1 MNVDAKAKIV
11 IESDL
16 RLNVRTF
23 VLINVSSH
31 YCSPFHAKDC
41 AFFRKERRKYR

>member
-16 RLNVRTF
+16 CLNVRTF

-31 YCSPFHAKDC
+31 YWSPFHANDC
-41 AFFRKERRKYR
+41 AFFRKEHQKG

>member
-16 RLNVRTF
+16 RLNVRTCIF
-23 VLINVSSH
+23 ALLFAVS
-31 YCSPFHAKDC
+31 
-41 AFFRKERRKYR
+41 RK